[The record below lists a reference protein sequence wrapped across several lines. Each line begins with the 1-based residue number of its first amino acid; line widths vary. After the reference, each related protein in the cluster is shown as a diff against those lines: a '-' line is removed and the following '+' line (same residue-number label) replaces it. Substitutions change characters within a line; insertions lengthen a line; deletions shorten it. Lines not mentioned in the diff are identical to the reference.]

1 MERDRGDEEDGIVYH
16 ETHELHE
23 KGMGWDVGGIGPAEQ
38 TEYTEKSETEMEDRI
53 RFFNR

>member
-1 MERDRGDEEDGIVYH
+1 VELDGGNEEEGIVYH

-23 KGMGWDVGGIGPAEQ
+23 RRKGWDVGGGGPAEQ

-53 RFFNR
+53 RIV